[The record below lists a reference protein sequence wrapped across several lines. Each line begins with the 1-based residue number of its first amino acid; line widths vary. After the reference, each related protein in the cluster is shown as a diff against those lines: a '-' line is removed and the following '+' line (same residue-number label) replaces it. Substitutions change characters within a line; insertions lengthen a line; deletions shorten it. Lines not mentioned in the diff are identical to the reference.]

1 MRQDILFG
9 VPQGSIL
16 GPLSF
21 NRFLV
26 DLFFTLNNTEIENYA
41 DDNAPYA
48 VPGNIHDLV
57 SYLEKSSKDLLK
69 WFDDNLMK
77 SNPNKCHLL
86 VS

>member
-1 MRQDILFG
+1 MRQDILFA

-26 DLFFTLNNTEIENYA
+26 DLFFTLVNTEIENYA

-48 VPGNIHDLV
+48 VPSNIHDLV
-57 SYLEKSSKDLLK
+57 SSLEKSSKDLLK

-77 SNPNKCHLL
+77 SNPNKCHLR

>member
-9 VPQGSIL
+9 VPQGWIL

-26 DLFFTLNNTEIENYA
+26 DLFLTLNNTEIENYA

-57 SYLEKSSKDLLK
+57 SSLEKSSKDLLK

-77 SNPNKCHLL
+77 SNPNKCHLR